1 MLSDRKRECEY
12 LKFPQSDYF
21 NKGTFR
27 IAVSSLGKNLRG
39 IQCECVCICEGCT
52 QSVKE

>member
-1 MLSDRKRECEY
+1 MLSDKKQKCEY

-27 IAVSSLGKNLRG
+27 IVFNSLGKKARR
-39 IQCECVCICEGCT
+39 IQCECVY
-52 QSVKE
+52 V